1 MDIPKQFG
9 ILLLENNYGGYIGTI
24 TAVMAGQVEC
34 SFCGGVGRCQVDFI
48 PRSGSRSS
56 TQIDWGE
63 IFVRLRKEN
72 QGSPFPEITSEM
84 AFAECILDHIINFMS
99 N

>member
-1 MDIPKQFG
+1 MGVSDDVRRISYRAAARGLPLRQ
-9 ILLLENNYGGYIGTI
+9 IG
-24 TAVMAGQVEC
+24 
-34 SFCGGVGRCQVDFI
+34 
-48 PRSGSRSS
+48 
-56 TQIDWGE
+56 GE